1 MRPNETTAFP
11 GATVAARGGSRSQQQ
26 RLQQSLTMQPV
37 LEKLGISDVND
48 GVFDGE
54 WRGGGAKIDKISP
67 IDGRRIAS
75 VRTASDDDYNR
86 AIARAHDAFL
96 KWRTTPGPV
105 RGETVRRLGNALR
118 ELKHELGQL
127 VTLETG
133 KIIAEG
139 EGEVQEM
146 IDICDFAVGQS
157 RMLYGLTIQSERA
170 SHRLMEQWH
179 PLGVIAVISAFNFP
193 VAVWSWNAALA
204 AVCGDATVWKPSEK
218 TPLTAIAVIK
228 ICERVCRET
237 GADPA
242 IFTLLMG
249 DRKTVGQK
257 LSDDHRIPLVSATGS
272 VAMGLNVAKTVH
284 GRLGRSIMELGGNNA
299 LIVAPTADIDMA
311 TQSIFFGAVGTAGQR
326 CTSTRRVIMHE
337 SVASKVR
344 NKLLAAYKSLTI
356 GNPLDAKTVMGP
368 LIDKGAVDLV
378 QHSIQRLKDE
388 GGEILYGGERLTVP
402 GGCYMK
408 PCLAMAKPDFEIVK
422 HETFGPLLYLL
433 TYRDFD
439 EAIAIQNGV
448 PQGLTSSIFTNDVRE
463 AEKFVSAVGSDCGIA
478 NVNTGTSGAEIGG
491 AFGGEKNTGGGRE
504 SGSDCWKSY
513 MRRQTNTVNFSSEL
527 PLAQGIQFGA
537 GEGSATV

>member
-1 MRPNETTAFP
+1 MKAKLERVEVEGCN
-11 GATVAARGGSRSQQQ
+11 GAVVVSTHAKVEVEDSGIADTSGHMK
-26 RLQQSLTMQPV
+26 SL
-37 LEKLGISDVND
+37 LEKLGLADDNA

-67 IDGRRIAS
+67 IDGRRLAS
-75 VRTASDDDYNR
+75 IRTASEEDYEKTISR
-86 AIARAHDAFL
+86 AQEAFL
-96 KWRTTPGPV
+96 KWRVTPGPV

-118 ELKHELGQL
+118 DAKHELGQL
-127 VTLETG
+127 VTLESG
-133 KIIAEG
+133 KIVAEG

-157 RMLYGLTIQSERA
+157 RMLYGLTIQSERP

-179 PLGVIAVISAFNFP
+179 PLGVVAVISAFNFP

-218 TPLTAIAVIK
+218 TPLTAIAVTK

-242 IFTLLMG
+242 IFTLLIG

-257 LSDDHRIPLVSATGS
+257 LADDARISLVSATGS
-272 VAMGLNVAKTVH
+272 VNMGLNVAKAVH
-284 GRLGRSIMELGGNNA
+284 GRLGRTIMELGGNNA
-299 LIVAPTADIDMA
+299 LIVAPSADLDMA

-344 NKLLAAYKSLTI
+344 KKLLAAYKSLPI
-356 GNPLDAKTVMGP
+356 GNPLDKKTGMGP
-368 LIDKGAVDLV
+368 LIDKHAVDAV
-378 QHSIQRLKDE
+378 QESIGKLKDQ
-388 GGEILYGGERLTVP
+388 GGEILDGGERLTVP

-408 PCLAMAKPDFEIVK
+408 PCLATAKPAFEIVK

-433 TYRDFD
+433 SYREFD

-448 PQGLTSSIFTNDVRE
+448 PQGLTSSIFHQRR
-463 AEKFVSAVGSDCGIA
+463 AR
-478 NVNTGTSGAEIGG
+478 
-491 AFGGEKNTGGGRE
+491 GGEIPERGR
-504 SGSDCWKSY
+504 K
-513 MRRQTNTVNFSSEL
+513 
-527 PLAQGIQFGA
+527 
-537 GEGSATV
+537 

>member
-1 MRPNETTAFP
+1 
-11 GATVAARGGSRSQQQ
+11 
-26 RLQQSLTMQPV
+26 MQTP
-37 LEKLGISDVND
+37 LEKLGLADVND

-54 WRGGGAKIDKISP
+54 WRGGGARIDKISP

-75 VRTASDDDYNR
+75 VRTASADNYDR
-86 AIARAHDAFL
+86 AITRAQEAFL
-96 KWRTTPGPV
+96 KWRVTPGPV

-157 RMLYGLTIQSERA
+157 RMLYGLTIQSERP
-170 SHRLMEQWH
+170 SHRLMEQWQ
-179 PLGVIAVISAFNFP
+179 PLGVVAVITAFNFP

-204 AVCGDATVWKPSEK
+204 AVCGDATIWKPSEK
-218 TPLTAIAVIK
+218 TPLTAIAVTK
-228 ICERVCRET
+228 IAERVCRDT

-242 IFTLLMG
+242 IFSLLIG
-249 DRKTVGQK
+249 DRKSVGEK
-257 LSDDHRIPLVSATGS
+257 LANDSRIPLISATGS

-284 GRLGRSIMELGGNNA
+284 GRLGKTIMELGGNNA
-299 LIVAPTADIDMA
+299 LIVAPSADLDMA

-344 NKLLAAYKSLTI
+344 SKLLSAYKSLPI
-356 GNPLDAKTVMGP
+356 ANPLDRKTLMGP
-368 LIDKGAVDLV
+368 LIDKHAVDMV
-378 QHSIQRLKDE
+378 QDSIQKLKDE
-388 GGEILYGGERLTVP
+388 GGEVLYGGERMDLP
-402 GGCYMK
+402 GSCYMK
-408 PCLAMAKPDFEIVK
+408 PCLANAKPNFKIVQE
-422 HETFGPLLYLL
+422 ETFGPLLYLL

-448 PQGLTSSIFTNDVRE
+448 PQGLTSSVFTNDVRE

-504 SGSDCWKSY
+504 SGSDCWKQY
-513 MRRQTNTVNFSSEL
+513 MRRQTNTINFSSEL

-537 GEGSATV
+537 GEGSSTT

>member
-1 MRPNETTAFP
+1 
-11 GATVAARGGSRSQQQ
+11 
-26 RLQQSLTMQPV
+26 MQPI
-37 LEKLGISDVND
+37 LEKLGLTEVNE

-54 WRGGGAKIDKISP
+54 WRGGAAKIDKISP

-75 VRTASDDDYNR
+75 VRTASDDEYNK
-86 AIARAHDAFL
+86 AIARAQEAFL

-105 RGETVRRLGNALR
+105 RGDTVRRLGNALR
-118 ELKHELGQL
+118 DLKHELGQL

-157 RMLYGLTIQSERA
+157 RMLYGLTIQSERP

-204 AVCGDATVWKPSEK
+204 AVCGDATIWKPSEK
-218 TPLTAIAVIK
+218 TPLTAIAVTK
-228 ICERVCRET
+228 IAERVCRET

-242 IFTLLMG
+242 IFSLLIG

-257 LSDDHRIPLVSATGS
+257 LADDARIPLISATGS

-284 GRLGRSIMELGGNNA
+284 GRLGKTIMELGGNNA
-299 LIVAPTADIDMA
+299 LIVCPTADLEMA

-326 CTSTRRVIMHE
+326 CTSTRRVILHE
-337 SVASKVR
+337 SIADKVR
-344 NKLLAAYKSLTI
+344 GKLLSAYKSVPI
-356 GNPLDAKTVMGP
+356 GNPLDKKTLMGP
-368 LIDKGAVDLV
+368 LIDKNAVEMV

-388 GGEILYGGERLTVP
+388 GGEVLYGGKRLE
-402 GGCYMK
+402 GAQYSGDCYMT
-408 PCLAMAKPDFEIVK
+408 PCLANAKPDFKIVC
-422 HETFGPLLYLL
+422 HETFGPLLYLM

-439 EAIAIQNGV
+439 EAMAIQNGV

-463 AEKFVSAVGSDCGIA
+463 AEKFVSVVGSDCGIA
-478 NVNTGTSGAEIGG
+478 KVNKGTRGADIDC
-491 AFGGEKNTGGGRE
+491 AFGGEKETGGGRE
-504 SGSDCWKSY
+504 SGSDSWKMY
-513 MRRQTNTVNFSSEL
+513 MRRQTNTINFSTEL
-527 PLAQGIQFGA
+527 PLAQGIQFGSPD
-537 GEGSATV
+537 EGSATA

>member
-1 MRPNETTAFP
+1 MQS
-11 GATVAARGGSRSQQQ
+11 V
-26 RLQQSLTMQPV
+26 LQ
-37 LEKLGISDVND
+37 KLGLADDNA

-67 IDGRRIAS
+67 INGQRLAS
-75 VRTASDDDYNR
+75 VRTASADDYDI
-86 AIARAHDAFL
+86 AISRAHEAFL

-105 RGETVRRLGNALR
+105 RGDTVRRLGNALR
-118 ELKHELGQL
+118 DSKHDLGQL

-157 RMLYGLTIQSERA
+157 RMLYGLTIQSERPR
-170 SHRLMEQWH
+170 HRLMEQWH
-179 PLGVIAVISAFNFP
+179 PLGVVAVISAFNFP

-204 AVCGDATVWKPSEK
+204 AVCGDATVWKASEK
-218 TPLTAIAVIK
+218 TPLTAIAVTK
-228 ICERVCRET
+228 IAERVSRET

-257 LSDDHRIPLVSATGS
+257 LSADRRIPLISATGS
-272 VAMGLNVAKTVH
+272 VQMGLNVAQTVH
-284 GRLGRSIMELGGNNA
+284 GRLGKTIMELGGNNA
-299 LIVAPTADIDMA
+299 LIVAPSADLEMA

-326 CTSTRRVIMHE
+326 CTSTRRVILHE
-337 SVASKVR
+337 SIADKVR
-344 NKLLAAYKSLTI
+344 SKLLTAYKSLRI
-356 GNPLDAKTVMGP
+356 GNPLDRETLMGP
-368 LIDKGAVDLV
+368 LIDKGAVEMV
-378 QHSIQRLKDE
+378 QQSIARLKDE
-388 GGEILYGGERLTVP
+388 GGEILYGGERLD
-402 GGCYMK
+402 GAQYAGDCYMR
-408 PCLAMAKPDFEIVK
+408 PCLANAKPDFKIVC

-448 PQGLTSSIFTNDVRE
+448 PQGLTSAIFTNDVRE
-463 AEKFVSAVGSDCGIA
+463 AEKFLSAVGSDCGIA

-491 AFGGEKNTGGGRE
+491 AFGGEKETGGGRE
-504 SGSDCWKSY
+504 SGSDSWKMY
-513 MRRQTNTVNFSSEL
+513 MRRQTNTINFSSEL
-527 PLAQGIQFGA
+527 PLAQGIEFGSPD
-537 GEGSATV
+537 EGSATA